1 MATTITLTDQ
11 TAQRLRL
18 LEGAWDTDS
27 DGAVSR
33 LIDRLSRV
41 SARGARADAPDGE
54 GNGVAVYAVYE
65 GRRVDG
71 IYDAKAKKLTVT
83 SSPCDGQSFKSPSGA
98 AIAVVQAL
106 NPSVNPNRNGWSF
119 WTVVETGRTLQS
131 IRYSH

>member
-1 MATTITLTDQ
+1 MTSTITLTDQ

-27 DGAVSR
+27 DGAVNR

-41 SARGARADAPDGE
+41 SAE
-54 GNGVAVYAVYE
+54 GPRVPGDVGNSVAVYAVYE

-71 IYDAKAKKLTVT
+71 TYDAKAKTLTVT

-119 WTVVETGRTLQS
+119 WTVVDTGRTLQS
-131 IRYSH
+131 IRYHN

>member
-1 MATTITLTDQ
+1 MAMTITLTDQ

-18 LEGAWDTDS
+18 LESAWDTDS

-33 LIDRLSRV
+33 LIDRLSRP
-41 SARGARADAPDGE
+41 SATGTPADSPQGE
-54 GNGVAVYAVYE
+54 VRVIPVYAVYE
-65 GRRVDG
+65 GCRVDG
-71 IYDAKAKKLTVT
+71 VYDPKAKTLTVT

-98 AIAVVQAL
+98 AIAVVQVL

-131 IRYSH
+131 IRYSF